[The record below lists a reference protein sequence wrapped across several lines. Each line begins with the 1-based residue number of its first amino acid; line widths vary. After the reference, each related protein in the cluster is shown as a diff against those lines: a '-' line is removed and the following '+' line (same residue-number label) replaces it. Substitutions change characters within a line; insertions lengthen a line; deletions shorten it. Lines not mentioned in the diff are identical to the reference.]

1 MPPPTDRDPV
11 PGHDRQ
17 GQPGVDVPATLPPH
31 EWRIKRMFAKMVRVI
46 VIKVLRVPLDVLEP
60 DRDGFKSGRG

>member
-1 MPPPTDRDPV
+1 MPPPTDRDPM
-11 PGHDRQ
+11 PGQDRR
-17 GQPGVDVPATLPPH
+17 GQSGDDVPATLPDP
-31 EWRIKRMFAKMVRVI
+31 EWRIKRMFAKLGRVI

>member
-1 MPPPTDRDPV
+1 MPPPTDRGPV

-17 GQPGVDVPATLPPH
+17 GQSGDDVPATRNSLV
-31 EWRIKRMFAKMVRVI
+31 WRIERMFAKIGRVI
-46 VIKVLRVPLDVLEP
+46 VIKVFRVPLDVLEP